1 MSLPD
6 LNPVSRFRPH
16 LRPLDLASDPP
27 KSPSPRASH
36 DPSLITPPL
45 TPSSSFSSSHT
56 PSTPSDPYLTL
67 DLQSSP
73 EPSTSRLVLLGN
85 VPKSATSD
93 VLKQSLK
100 QCGSIKG
107 TLVRFQPV
115 HGLVVIAFYDSRDAA
130 RANAYI
136 SQISIQGA
144 TLTAR
149 LLSPV
154 ILRKVCFPGSPQ
166 FLRVQACGSPVV
178 LLPRFQL
185 IPGPNAFLDE
195 CEALVSISI
204 EDGSLSEN
212 QLRDLLVPFGHL
224 QSFYPSNA
232 VRFSLEI
239 CLFVPDRLI
248 ACHFS
253 AISQIIP
260 TLDVPRHSSKVHT
273 IYASLGLVS
282 EPKSLPLKNSLRT
295 RPQRVPLQNPAESAR
310 AA

>member
-136 SQISIQGA
+136 PQISIQGA

-154 ILRKVCFPGSPQ
+154 ILRKVCFPA
-166 FLRVQACGSPVV
+166 R
-178 LLPRFQL
+178 R
-185 IPGPNAFLDE
+185 N
-195 CEALVSISI
+195 
-204 EDGSLSEN
+204 
-212 QLRDLLVPFGHL
+212 
-224 QSFYPSNA
+224 
-232 VRFSLEI
+232 
-239 CLFVPDRLI
+239 
-248 ACHFS
+248 FS
-253 AISQIIP
+253 AFKRATHPLCCLRAFSSYPVQ
-260 TLDVPRHSSKVHT
+260 THSWTSVK
-273 IYASLGLVS
+273 A
-282 EPKSLPLKNSLRT
+282 
-295 RPQRVPLQNPAESAR
+295 
-310 AA
+310 